1 MAGTTFEEIYDY
13 FMTLITDYRLI
24 TLFNSSQANFNTY
37 LSGWLLQ
44 AIPEFTNCDQSL
56 ANATSTFTETLTQ
69 KNINILAM
77 LMKKIWLEKEIDNIL
92 QMNNLVQDR
101 DFKTF
106 SQGQNMKA
114 KQERYVL
121 MKEEVS
127 QRLVEYGLNNSV
139 DWQAWF
145 NGTYYVP

>member
-1 MAGTTFEEIYDY
+1 
-13 FMTLITDYRLI
+13 
-24 TLFNSSQANFNTY
+24 
-37 LSGWLLQ
+37 
-44 AIPEFTNCDQSL
+44 
-56 ANATSTFTETLTQ
+56 
-69 KNINILAM
+69 
-77 LMKKIWLEKEIDNIL
+77 MKKIWLEKEIDNIL